1 MLKKERQ
8 SRILDLLDEHS
19 YLSIVEIA
27 APLDVSEMTIRRDI
41 TELAKENKLK
51 KLYGGAEKLSAEK
64 KELSTQEKIYANI
77 DEKKYIGKVMN
88 EIIKDNST
96 IFVGAGTT
104 ILYALQLINRKN
116 LFFITNSLIAFM
128 YLKENT
134 DYRIILT
141 GGEFSHV
148 TEEFVGEVAVKSFE
162 NLNIDIAFAATNGII
177 DNNVTT
183 AQFVEG
189 AVQNAALAKAK
200 IKCIVADSS
209 KLDVSDVYTFCNL
222 NEFDY
227 LITDEKIS
235 KETLNHYSQ
244 YTTILKEHAK

>member
-8 SRILDLLDEHS
+8 NRILHLLDETS
-19 YLSIVEIA
+19 YLTIVEIA
-27 APLDVSEMTIRRDI
+27 TQLEVSEMTIRRDV

-51 KLYGGAEKLSAEK
+51 KLYGGAEKLSSEK

-77 DEKKYIGKVMN
+77 EEKKYIGKVMN

-96 IFVGAGTT
+96 VFVGAGTT

-162 NLNIDIAFAATNGII
+162 NLNIDIAFAATNGIV

-189 AVQNAALAKAK
+189 SVQIAALAKAK

-209 KLDVSDVYTFCNL
+209 KLDVSDIYTFYNL
-222 NEFDY
+222 SEFDY

-235 KETLNHYSQ
+235 DDTLNHYSQ
-244 YTTILKEHAK
+244 YTTILKEHVK

>member
-8 SRILDLLDEHS
+8 NRILHLLDETS
-19 YLSIVEIA
+19 YLTIVEIA
-27 APLDVSEMTIRRDI
+27 TQLEVSEMTIRRDV

-51 KLYGGAEKLSAEK
+51 KLYGGAEKLSSEK

-235 KETLNHYSQ
+235 KETLTHYSQ

>member
-8 SRILDLLDEHS
+8 NRILHLLDETS
-19 YLSIVEIA
+19 YLTIVEIA
-27 APLDVSEMTIRRDI
+27 AQLGVSEMTIRRDV

-51 KLYGGAEKLSAEK
+51 KLYGGAEKLSSEK

-77 DEKKYIGKVMN
+77 EEKKYIGKVMN

-96 IFVGAGTT
+96 VFVGAGTT

-128 YLKENT
+128 YLKEHT

-162 NLNIDIAFAATNGII
+162 NLNIDIAFAATNGIV

-189 AVQNAALAKAK
+189 SVQIAALAKAK

-209 KLDVSDVYTFCNL
+209 KLDVSDVYTFYNL
-222 NEFDY
+222 SEFDY

-235 KETLNHYSQ
+235 NDTLNHYSQ